1 MSPFGRRAASR
12 RALRGCAVNGGR
24 EADAVAIF
32 HMNISVVGRRD
43 GASSVAGAAYISRSS
58 IYDER
63 VGLTRDYRRCHRHER
78 LVADLG
84 VTLPDGA
91 PERWRDRGTLW
102 NEVERAESSPRAQL
116 CRRIE
121 VALPVELDEAQRF
134 ELARGIVGY
143 FVDQGMVV
151 DACIHDAL
159 DGHNPHLHMLMPLRP
174 CDGDGFLP
182 KSINEYLVRDG
193 GGTEQW
199 MGAAELREVSSAGGA
214 WAKVFRWRRGK
225 EMLEL
230 TADEAEVMGGC
241 KRTGK
246 APVQRTRYL
255 VDWNERSKAEEWRA
269 AVAAMVNGALGA
281 AGRPE
286 RVDHRSYARQGVE
299 RVPTLHE
306 GPAAFAIERRA
317 RRRQERERRP
327 RRYATARRIANRFAT
342 RSEELLLLLIQI
354 LIYHMEERERERE
367 RRHRRS
373 DTRGRRAQPTR
384 GVSRGRAAGRQR

>member
-1 MSPFGRRAASR
+1 M
-12 RALRGCAVNGGR
+12 
-24 EADAVAIF
+24 AIF

-43 GASSVAGAAYISRSS
+43 GASAVAGAAYISRSR

-91 PERWRDRGTLW
+91 PGRWRDRSALW
-102 NEVERAESSPRAQL
+102 NEVERLESSPRAQL

-121 VALPVELDEAQRF
+121 VALPVELDEAQRL

-143 FVDQGMVV
+143 FVGQGMVV
-151 DACIHDAL
+151 DACVHDAL

-182 KSINEYLVRDG
+182 KSVNEYLVRDG
-193 GGTEQW
+193 AGRESW
-199 MGAAELREVSSAGGA
+199 MSPSELRGA
-214 WAKVFRWRRGK
+214 NATGEAWSKVFRWRRG
-225 EMLEL
+225 EERLAL
-230 TADEAEVMGGC
+230 TADEAAAMGGC
-241 KRTGK
+241 RRIGK
-246 APVQRTRYL
+246 TPVQRTRYL
-255 VDWNERSKAEEWRA
+255 VDWNERGKAEEWRS
-269 AVAAMVNGALGA
+269 AVAEMTNRALGD
-281 AGRPE
+281 AGRAE

-317 RRRQERERRP
+317 RRRQERERRA
-327 RRYATARRIANRFAT
+327 RRCVTARRVANRFTT
-342 RSEELLLLLIQI
+342 RCEDLLLLLVQI
-354 LIYHMEERERERE
+354 LIYRMQEREKERARRE
-367 RRHRRS
+367 RRA
-373 DTRGRRAQPTR
+373 DVRGRRAQPSY
-384 GVSRGRAAGRQR
+384 GVSHGRGRGRQRQR